1 MNSFSRTAANSEHAL
16 SRASTHFNS
25 TSYGRSPA
33 YRRLAS
39 RLSQNLGRDGAR
51 PQTLMPSGAIL
62 SPLRSQFL
70 PAELR
75 LAPAYSV
82 QSRLYHLTGRLHQ
95 DAKPKTEQTPSGAT
109 ADPVKKATE
118 GEPETKPQEEE
129 SKKTEEGETDKEG
142 NADKEGKEG
151 EDGKEEKKKEDLPPP
166 PPHGDKTPWQVF
178 METMNTEFQKSKE
191 WNESTKQIGA
201 AAHQFT
207 ESESVRR
214 AREAYEKSTGAVS
227 DTASRVVKSTAG
239 AVGKGAAWTWETPVV
254 KGVRKAANVTGAAVD
269 KATKP
274 IRETEAYKNVKDV
287 IDDGS
292 SSRYGGWTE
301 KEERKKRRE
310 QMQQQHGNGEVLEED
325 PNAGTNVTLHKD
337 AAWKEAWRDF
347 RDSNKVV
354 QGIFSMKGKYEE
366 SENPLVSTARGITDR
381 IAGFFAENETAM
393 VIKKFRTMDP
403 GFQVEPFLQ
412 ELREYILPEVLDAY
426 VKGDVQTL
434 KLWLSAAQY
443 SVYEALT
450 KQYLT
455 AGMKSDG
462 RILDIR
468 NVDILRARMLD
479 PGEVPVFIITCRT
492 QEVHVYRNAKTNQ
505 LAAGME
511 DKVQLVTYAIGIT
524 RIPEDVNNPE
534 TRGWR
539 LIEMQKSGRD
549 WY

>member
-1 MNSFSRTAANSEHAL
+1 MNSFARRVIESENGLFRTSIQITNL
-16 SRASTHFNS
+16 S
-25 TSYGRSPA
+25 GRSPA
-33 YRRLAS
+33 YRTLAS
-39 RLSQNLGRDGAR
+39 HLSQASQLSTSSANQRISTTSAS
-51 PQTLMPSGAIL
+51 P

-70 PAELR
+70 PSNIR
-75 LAPAYSV
+75 ITPITI
-82 QSRLYHLTGRLHQ
+82 SRFRRFHVSRRTSQ
-95 DAKPKTEQTPSGAT
+95 DEKPKKDPAQPASNDADVNKSQTKNKPDGEQSE
-109 ADPVKKATE
+109 KAE
-118 GEPETKPQEEE
+118 AGDEKSE
-129 SKKTEEGETDKEG
+129 SK
-142 NADKEGKEG
+142 
-151 EDGKEEKKKEDLPPP
+151 EDGKEKKEDLPPP

-178 METMNTEFQKSKE
+178 METMNTEFQASKE

-214 AREAYEKSTGAVS
+214 AREAYEKSTGAIS
-227 DTASRVVKSTAG
+227 STTAKAVKSTAG
-239 AVGKGAAWTWETPVV
+239 AIGKGAAWTWDTSVM
-254 KGVRKAANVTGAAVD
+254 KGVRKAANVTGDAMD

-274 IRETEAYKNVKDV
+274 IRDTEAYRNVKNV

-292 SSRYGGWTE
+292 SSRYGGWVE
-301 KEERKKRRE
+301 KEERRKKRAMME
-310 QMQQQHGNGEVLEED
+310 QQSSTSSQVMEED
-325 PNAGTNVTLHKD
+325 SNAGTNITLHKD

-347 RDSNKVV
+347 RDTNKFV
-354 QGIFSMKGKYEE
+354 QGIFTMKGRYEE
-366 SENPLVSTARGITDR
+366 SENPLISTARSITDR
-381 IAGFFAENETAM
+381 IGGFFAENETAL
-393 VIKKFRTMDP
+393 VIKKFRSMDP
-403 GFQVEPFLQ
+403 AFQIEPFLQ

-426 VKGDVQTL
+426 VKGDTETL
-434 KLWLSAAQY
+434 KLWLSAAQF

-450 KQYLT
+450 KQYLQ

-492 QEVHVYRNAKTNQ
+492 QEVHVYRNAKSNE

-524 RIPEDVNNPE
+524 RIPEDVYNPE

-539 LIEMQKSGRD
+539 LIEMQKSGRE
-549 WY
+549 WH

>member
-1 MNSFSRTAANSEHAL
+1 MNSLARNAANTENAL
-16 SRASTHFNS
+16 LRASSRLNNS
-25 TSYGRSPA
+25 SSYGRAPA

-39 RLSQNLGRDGAR
+39 QQTTSRRAAASTFSQSASSSAVL
-51 PQTLMPSGAIL
+51 TS
-62 SPLRSQFL
+62 LRSPFL
-70 PAELR
+70 PAEIRAFTSPL
-75 LAPAYSV
+75 
-82 QSRLYHLTGRLHQ
+82 QSRRSLHVTSSRWQ
-95 DAKPKTEQTPSGAT
+95 DEKAKTKPATTEANASTEEAKPA
-109 ADPVKKATE
+109 
-118 GEPETKPQEEE
+118 
-129 SKKTEEGETDKEG
+129 EEGEKKTSEEQEKKAEDGEG
-142 NADKEGKEG
+142 AEGKDGEGKE
-151 EDGKEEKKKEDLPPP
+151 KKKDDLPPP

-178 METMNTEFQKSKE
+178 MDTMNTEFQASKE
-191 WNESTKQIGA
+191 WNESTKQLGA
-201 AAHQFT
+201 AAHEFT

-214 AREAYEKSTGAVS
+214 AREAYEKSTGAVTGAAS
-227 DTASRVVKSTAG
+227 HAVKTTASAI
-239 AVGKGAAWTWETPVV
+239 GKGAAWTWDTSVM
-254 KGVRKAANVTGAAVD
+254 KGARKAANVTGDALD

-274 IRETEAYKNVKDV
+274 IRDTEAFKNVKNV

-292 SSRYGGWTE
+292 SSRYGGWVE
-301 KEERKKRRE
+301 KEERRKRRE
-310 QMQQQHGNGEVLEED
+310 QWEKQMGRKGGVMEED
-325 PNAGTNVTLHKD
+325 PNAGTNITLHKD

-347 RDSNKVV
+347 RDTNKVV

-366 SENPLVSTARGITDR
+366 SENPLVSTARSITDR

-393 VIKKFRTMDP
+393 VIKRFRQMDP
-403 GFQVEPFLQ
+403 SFQVEPFLT

-426 VKGDVQTL
+426 VKGDTETL

-450 KQYLT
+450 KQYLQ

-468 NVDILRARMLD
+468 NVDILRARIID

-492 QEVHVYRNAKTNQ
+492 QEVHVYRNAKTNE

-511 DKVQLVTYAIGIT
+511 DKVQLVTYAIGVT
-524 RIPEDVNNPE
+524 RVPEDVNNPE

>member
-1 MNSFSRTAANSEHAL
+1 MNSLVRNAANTENAL
-16 SRASTHFNS
+16 LRASSRLNNS
-25 TSYGRSPA
+25 SSYGRAPA

-39 RLSQNLGRDGAR
+39 QQTSARHGVASSFPQGASPSAVLTSLR
-51 PQTLMPSGAIL
+51 SPFLPSEIRTLT
-62 SPLRSQFL
+62 SPLQSTRSLHVTSSRWQDDKVKAKAATSEADAAKEEAK
-70 PAELR
+70 PAEE
-75 LAPAYSV
+75 
-82 QSRLYHLTGRLHQ
+82 G
-95 DAKPKTEQTPSGAT
+95 E
-109 ADPVKKATE
+109 KKASE
-118 GEPETKPQEEE
+118 EQE
-129 SKKTEEGETDKEG
+129 KKTEDGEGAEG
-142 NADKEGKEG
+142 REGEGKEG
-151 EDGKEEKKKEDLPPP
+151 EGKGKKEDLPPP

-178 METMNTEFQKSKE
+178 MDTMNTEFQASKE
-191 WNESTKQIGA
+191 WNESTKQLGA
-201 AAHQFT
+201 AAHEFS

-227 DTASRVVKSTAG
+227 GAASHAVKTTASAI
-239 AVGKGAAWTWETPVV
+239 GKGAAWTWETPVM
-254 KGVRKAANVTGAAVD
+254 KGARKAANVTGDALD

-274 IRETEAYKNVKDV
+274 IRDTEAFKNVKNV

-292 SSRYGGWTE
+292 SSRYGGWVE
-301 KEERKKRRE
+301 KEERRKRRE
-310 QMQQQHGNGEVLEED
+310 EWEQKMGRKTEVMEED
-325 PNAGTNVTLHKD
+325 INAGTNITLHKD

-347 RDSNKVV
+347 RDTNKFV

-366 SENPLVSTARGITDR
+366 SENPLVSTARSITDR

-393 VIKKFRTMDP
+393 VIKRFRQMDP
-403 GFQVEPFLQ
+403 SFQVEPFLT

-426 VKGDVQTL
+426 VKGDTETL

-450 KQYLT
+450 KQYLQ

-468 NVDILRARMLD
+468 NVDILRARIID

-492 QEVHVYRNAKTNQ
+492 QEVHVYRNAKTNE

-511 DKVQLVTYAIGIT
+511 DKVQLVTYAIGVT
-524 RIPEDVNNPE
+524 RVPEDVNNPE

>member
-1 MNSFSRTAANSEHAL
+1 MNAVIRSAGKAEKAL
-16 SRASTHFNS
+16 SRRLINS
-25 TSYGRSPA
+25 TF
-33 YRRLAS
+33 RRLAQS
-39 RLSQNLGRDGAR
+39 RVA
-51 PQTLMPSGAIL
+51 QTLPAQTIRAIQT
-62 SPLRSQFL
+62 PLRSQLL
-70 PAELR
+70 PSEIR
-75 LAPAYSV
+75 SFG
-82 QSRLYHLTGRLHQ
+82 GRLIHTSARLQ
-95 DAKPKTEQTPSGAT
+95 EKSSAGTETKAKEPKPAPDAREESEAKEDAKE
-109 ADPVKKATE
+109 
-118 GEPETKPQEEE
+118 ETKEDANEEA
-129 SKKTEEGETDKEG
+129 SDK
-142 NADKEGKEG
+142 KEGK
-151 EDGKEEKKKEDLPPP
+151 DGKENEPNAPP

-178 METMNTEFQKSKE
+178 METMNTEFQASKE

-201 AAHQFT
+201 AAHQFS
-207 ESESVRR
+207 ESEAVRR
-214 AREAYEKSTGAVS
+214 TREAYEKSTGAVS
-227 DTASRVVKSTAG
+227 STAASAIKSTAG
-239 AVGKGAAWTWETPVV
+239 AIGKGASWTWETPVM
-254 KGVRKAANVTGAAVD
+254 KGVRKAANVTGDAMD

-274 IRETEAYKNVKDV
+274 IRDTEAYKNVKDV

-292 SSRYGGWTE
+292 SSRYGGWIE
-301 KEERKKRRE
+301 KEERRRRRE
-310 QMQQQHGNGEVLEED
+310 LRAKTQPQEVLQED
-325 PNAGTNVTLHKD
+325 PEAGTSVTLHKD

-347 RDSNKVV
+347 RDQNKFV

-366 SENPLVSTARGITDR
+366 SENPLVSTARSITDR
-381 IAGFFAENETAM
+381 IGGWFAENETAM
-393 VIKKFRTMDP
+393 VVKKFREMDP
-403 GFQVEPFLQ
+403 SFQNEAFLQ

-426 VKGDVQTL
+426 VKGDTETL

-450 KQYLT
+450 KQYLQ

-492 QEVHVYRNAKTNQ
+492 QEVHVYRNAKTNE

-511 DKVQLVTYAIGIT
+511 DKVQLVTYAIGVT
-524 RIPEDVNNPE
+524 RVPEDVNNPE